1 MPRLSISL
9 LGSFQVTLDGE
20 PVTEFP
26 TDKVRALFALLSV
39 EADRAH
45 SRESLAG
52 FLWPDRP
59 GKRALQSL
67 RQALYELR
75 LALGEREGVEVSGP
89 PTGPGAPFLLVTR
102 HAIQFNAQSDHHL
115 DVATLIS
122 LADACRRHRHRRRGT
137 CGPCLRRMERM
148 VALYRGEFL
157 EQGIA
162 DDSALFEEWVL
173 LQREWL
179 HRQVMDAL
187 VELADHHE
195 RRRELTIARRY
206 ARRQVELEPWREEA
220 HRQLMRLL
228 TLDDRR
234 SEALAQYRVCRRALA
249 EELGAEP
256 SGPTTA
262 LYEIIRKGGTGPQLL
277 RPSARPLGLPPPA
290 TPFVGREEEL
300 AEIAELL
307 ADPDCRLL
315 TLAGP
320 GGVGKTR
327 LALEA
332 AAEQIGNFADGVAF
346 VPLASVSS
354 ADLLASAVADA
365 VGFSFRPGEEPEHQL
380 LSYLRDKSLLLVVDG
395 MEHILEGA
403 GFLGKILRRG
413 RDVVLLVTSREKLK
427 LREEWVRAVR
437 GLAYPAR
444 GDGCWREEAGWQD
457 DPWPTQEEA
466 WGYSAIQLFHQQARR
481 GSRSFPLSPEAA
493 ADVTRICQLV
503 DGLPLGIELAAA
515 WTDVRSPREIA
526 RELER
531 DLDVLATTLRNVP
544 DRQRSI
550 RATFEHSWRLLS
562 PAERDV
568 LMRLSVFRGGFGEE
582 AALQVAQTSLSTLV
596 DLMDKSLIRRVGPA
610 RYDMHGLL
618 GRYAAEKLDGSPE
631 QQEETELRYAA
642 HFTDFLEQLGDD
654 LREKKTADACRL
666 VVGEIEN
673 ARRAWQLAAI
683 HDCPHLVERSLESL
697 YLFYDLEC
705 RFQEGIDLLTLALER
720 WAEDPA
726 QRTVLARVT
735 ARQGALYLRLGLRQ
749 EAEAALRESLIVS
762 RSYPMGLEEV
772 FCLVHL
778 TRAAYQGGDYTTSE
792 RLARRSLALAR
803 RIGDRWGTV
812 QSLLGLG
819 SVRYRSGAVAA
830 AERLVEESLA
840 IGRAGSDPGLI
851 IAPLNLLGDIACH
864 QGDYNRGLALFRES
878 LALSREMAHD
888 FRIALILNNLGTAFH
903 VLERYE
909 EAASAYQESLDICTQ
924 IGDVGGQAIALSNL
938 GEVAYAAGEETEA
951 RSLYRQALTI
961 GRDAGE
967 PWIVMACLNNLGEV
981 EYSGGDYAQAQH
993 HFAEALTIARDT
1005 QTLPMVLKVLLNLAV
1020 VFDGIGQSSQAAEL
1034 LALVSTHDA
1043 SEQAVQLRAR
1053 RLLDEMDP
1061 IVAGSSHRPLET
1073 VMAEVLAVTEGVDA
1087 PRRGSRKPA

>member
-9 LGSFQVTLDGE
+9 LGSFRVTLDDE
-20 PVTEFP
+20 PVTQFP
-26 TDKVRALFALLSV
+26 TGKVRALLALLSV

-75 LALGEREGVEVSGP
+75 LALGEREGVAVSGP
-89 PTGPGAPFLLVTR
+89 PAGHGAPFLFVSR
-102 HAIQFNAQSDHHL
+102 HAIQFNAQSDHGV
-115 DVATLIS
+115 DVATLNT
-122 LADACRRHRHRRRGT
+122 LVDACRSHRHRRAGA
-137 CGPCLRRMERM
+137 CGPCLRRMERT

-157 EQGIA
+157 EQFLT
-162 DDSALFEEWVL
+162 DDSPLFEEWVL

-187 VELADHHE
+187 VDLADHNE
-195 RRRELTIARRY
+195 RRRELDVARRY

-234 SEALAQYRVCRRALA
+234 SEALAQYRACRRALA

-262 LYEIIRKGGTGPQLL
+262 LYEIIRKGGPGPRLL
-277 RPSARPLGLPPPA
+277 RPSAPPPGLPRPA
-290 TPFVGREEEL
+290 TPFVGREDEL
-300 AEIAELL
+300 AELAELL

-315 TLAGP
+315 TLVGP

-332 AAEQIGNFADGVAF
+332 AGEQIGNFNDGVAF
-346 VPLASVSS
+346 VPLSSVSS
-354 ADLLASAVADA
+354 ADLVVSAVADA
-365 VGFSFRPGEEPEHQL
+365 VGFTFRPGEEPEHQL

-395 MEHILEGA
+395 MEHIPEGV
-403 GFLGKILRRG
+403 GFLGKILHRG

-437 GLAYPAR
+437 GLAYPGR
-444 GDGCWREEAGWQD
+444 GDGSLREEESSQD
-457 DPWPTQEEA
+457 EPLPTQEEA
-466 WGYSAIQLFHQQARR
+466 WGYSAIQLFGQQARR
-481 GSRSFPLSPEAA
+481 GSRSFTLSPGAA

-531 DLDVLATTLRNVP
+531 DLDVLSTTLRNVP

-582 AALQVAQTSLSTLV
+582 AALQVADTSLSTLV

-618 GRYAAEKLDGSPE
+618 GRYTAEKLDGSPE
-631 QQEETELRYAA
+631 QREETELRYAGYLA
-642 HFTDFLEQLGDD
+642 DFLDR
-654 LREKKTADACRL
+654 LREDLIRDQAADACRL
-666 VVGEIEN
+666 IAGEIEN
-673 ARRAWQLAAI
+673 ARRAWQLAMI
-683 HDCPHLVERSLESL
+683 HDCPHLVERSLESM
-697 YLFYDLEC
+697 YSFYDLAC
-705 RFQEGIDLLTLALER
+705 RFQEGIDLLTLVLER
-720 WAEDPA
+720 WADDPA
-726 QRTVLARVT
+726 QEAVLARIT

-749 EAEAALRESLIVS
+749 QAEAALCESLVVS
-762 RSYPMGLEEV
+762 RSCPMPLEKV

-792 RLARRSLALAR
+792 RLSRRSLALAR
-803 RIGDRWGTV
+803 QVGDRWGTV

-840 IGRAGSDPGLI
+840 IGRAGSNPGLV

-864 QGDYNRGLALFRES
+864 QGDYNRGLALFQES

-888 FRIALILNNLGTAFH
+888 FRIALILNNLGTVYH
-903 VLERYE
+903 VLERYD
-909 EAASAYQESLDICTQ
+909 EAASAYQESLDICSQ

-951 RSLYRQALTI
+951 RALYRQALTI

-967 PWIVMACLNNLGEV
+967 PWIVMACLNNLGEA
-981 EYSGGDYAQAQH
+981 EYSGGDHEEAQR
-993 HFAEALTIARDT
+993 HFTEALTIARDT
-1005 QTLPMVLKVLLNLAV
+1005 QTLPMVLKILLNLAV
-1020 VFDGIGQSSQAAEL
+1020 VFDGMGRRSQAAEL
-1034 LALVSTHDA
+1034 LALVSAHEA
-1043 SEQAVQLRAR
+1043 SEQAVQMRAR

-1061 IVAGSSHRPLET
+1061 VFPDITHRPLEM
-1073 VMAEVLAVTEGVDA
+1073 VVAEVLALTGTVGGA
-1087 PRRGSRKPA
+1087 WS